1 MKLLFLY
8 GPPGVGKLTVAKH
21 LSDRMGLRLFHNH
34 LVVDLLTS
42 VFEFGSEPFVSLREQ
57 IWLSM
62 FAEAARSGAALVF
75 TFAPERTVT
84 EGFVSATIETV
95 KSHGGETLFV
105 ELTCS
110 REELDRRVEE
120 PSRLA
125 HGKLSS
131 RQMMRELEASG
142 AFDYVMPID
151 PALRI
156 DTTSLSAEEVAS
168 RIEALTVPR

>member
-21 LSDRMGLRLFHNH
+21 LCDRLGLRLFHNH

-42 VFEFGSEPFVSLREQ
+42 VFEFGSKPFVDLREQ
-57 IWLSM
+57 IWLSV
-62 FAEAARSGAALVF
+62 FAEAARGGASLVF

-84 EGFVSATIETV
+84 AGFVPATVETV
-95 KSHGGETLFV
+95 KAHGGETLFV
-105 ELTCS
+105 ELTSS
-110 REELDRRVEE
+110 REELERRVEE

-131 RQMMRELEASG
+131 RQLMRQLEASG
-142 AFDYVMPID
+142 SFDYAMPIE
-151 PALRI
+151 PALRV
-156 DTTSLSAEEVAS
+156 DTTLLTAEEVAA
-168 RIEALTVPR
+168 RIINGLALA